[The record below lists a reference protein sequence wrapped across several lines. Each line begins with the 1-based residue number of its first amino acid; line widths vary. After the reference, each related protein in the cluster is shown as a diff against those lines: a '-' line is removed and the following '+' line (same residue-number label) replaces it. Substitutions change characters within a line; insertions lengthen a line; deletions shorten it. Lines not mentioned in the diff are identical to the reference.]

1 MKAYVKYLATRLLN
15 KTMLSMEAEELML
28 QKLKVE
34 CGLNQVNKMTQMFK
48 DIQLSK
54 DLQTDFRKTK
64 GGASIK
70 GVEFGVEILTNGNWP
85 VDVRPTCTIPLPL
98 KQCISEFEMFYKHK
112 HQNRN
117 LSWLYHNGQAEL

>member
-1 MKAYVKYLATRLLN
+1 
-15 KTMLSMEAEELML
+15 
-28 QKLKVE
+28 
-34 CGLNQVNKMTQMFK
+34 MFK

-54 DLQTDFRKTK
+54 DLQNDFRKTK

-85 VDVRPTCTIPLPL
+85 VDVRPTCTIPAPL
-98 KQCISEFEMFYKHK
+98 KACISDFEMFYKNK

-117 LSWLYHNGQAEL
+117 LAWLYHNGQAELETTFTAKKF